1 MTGTTNVNE
10 VTETQKKTEV
20 NRLIKLGWILLNT
33 ASGQWCDTNEAYFY
47 YSLGWDKPLPSN
59 K

>member
-1 MTGTTNVNE
+1 MTEMTNVNE
-10 VTETQKKTEV
+10 VTETKKITEV

-33 ASGQWCDTNEAYFY
+33 ASGQWCDTKEAHIL